1 VQTIDPPDA
10 TTSVP
15 SRLAPLV
22 LSFRECREV
31 LARVG
36 WGVLGTVGDG
46 QPYGVPV
53 GYALGADCLYV
64 ASGPGRKR
72 TNLERAPRVCL
83 TVCDVAGYDHWRS
96 VVVEGEALPIEG
108 LAERAAAVAAFV
120 AQRGPR
126 ARPADVTRLMSARL
140 LRLSLAHMSGRGRGD
155 AVDPVA

>member
-1 VQTIDPPDA
+1 MQTIEPPVA
-10 TTSVP
+10 PTPAP

-36 WGVLGTVGDG
+36 WGVLGTVDDG

-72 TNLERAPRVCL
+72 ANLEREPRACL

-96 VVVEGEALPIEG
+96 VVVEGEALPVEG

-140 LRLSLAHMSGRGRGD
+140 LRLPLAHMSGRGRGD
-155 AVDPVA
+155 AERAS

>member
-1 VQTIDPPDA
+1 MQTIDAPDA
-10 TTSVP
+10 PTTAP

-22 LSFRECREV
+22 LSFRECRQV

-53 GYALGADCLYV
+53 GFALGADCVYV

-72 TNLERAPRVCL
+72 TNLERDPRVCL
-83 TVCDVAGYDHWRS
+83 TVCDVAGYDSWRS
-96 VVVEGEALPIEG
+96 VVVEGEALPVEG
-108 LAERAAAVAAFV
+108 LAERAAAGAAFV

-140 LRLSLAHMSGRGRGD
+140 LRLSLAHMSGRGRGEPSEH
-155 AVDPVA
+155 AS